1 MIVNDFDERYA
12 PKTIGDIVFGDD
24 IGRDMILDIVDG
36 LNPFPSN
43 GKNGILLYG
52 TPGTGKSALAK
63 LLPDA
68 IEAVKTGERADERY
82 EHVQVGNNGSA
93 LMGKIQ
99 HQAILIPHCSQ
110 HYFVLDEVDNL
121 NELSMASLKS
131 TMNIPNTVFVLTTN
145 HLNKIDEGVKSRCH
159 CIPFNA
165 ASPEKWLPL
174 ARRILADASMSSIDE
189 QTLLKLITAQDG
201 DARAILEAI
210 KALIRRVMRARAAQ
224 AALGVAA

>member
-52 TPGTGKSALAK
+52 TPGTGKSALAR

-99 HQAILIPHCSQ
+99 NQAILIPHCSQ

>member
-12 PKTIGDIVFGDD
+12 PKTVGDIVFGDD

-68 IEAVKTGERADERY
+68 IEAVKTGGLAYETYER
-82 EHVQVGNNGSA
+82 VQVGNNGSA
-93 LMGKIQ
+93 LMVKLQ
-99 HQAILIPHCSQ
+99 NAAMLMPCSSH

-121 NELSMASLKS
+121 NDSAMASLKS
-131 TMNIPNTVFVLTTN
+131 TMNLPNTVFVLTTN
-145 HLNKIDEGVKSRCH
+145 HFKKIEAGVKSRCH
-159 CIPFNA
+159 CIPFNV
-165 ASPEKWLPL
+165 ASPDKWLPL
-174 ARRILADASMSSIDE
+174 ARRILAEAGMSGIDE
-189 QTLLKLITAQDG
+189 QVLLKLIAAQDG
-201 DARAILEAI
+201 DARDILEAI

-224 AALGVAA
+224 AAMGVAA

>member
-12 PKTIGDIVFGDD
+12 PKTIDEIVFGDD
-24 IGRDMILDIVDG
+24 MGRDMIMDIVDG

-68 IEAVKTGERADERY
+68 IEAVKTGELAYERY

-93 LMGKIQ
+93 LMTKMLNEAVLMPYNS
-99 HQAILIPHCSQ
+99 H

-121 NELSMASLKS
+121 NESAMASLKS
-131 TMNIPNTVFVLTTN
+131 AMNIPYTVFVLTTN
-145 HLNKIDEGVKSRCH
+145 HFKKIEAGVKSRCH
-159 CIPFNA
+159 CIPFNV
-165 ASPEKWLPL
+165 ASPDKWLPL
-174 ARRILADASMSSIDE
+174 ARRILADAGLSGVEE
-189 QTLLKLITAQDG
+189 QPLLSLIAAQDG
-201 DARAILEAI
+201 DARDILEAL
-210 KALIRRVMRARAAQ
+210 KTLIRCAMRTRATQPAIE
-224 AALGVAA
+224 AAT